1 MASFFEPYQF
11 GVAFPCGAEK
21 IAHGLRTCIEQ
32 HWSEN
37 DFGVL
42 KVDMTNAF
50 NLVSRQAILSECA
63 KHFPELLPWVS
74 WCYGQHPLLWHHLG
88 CLTSESGVQQGDPLG
103 PLLFSLVLN
112 ILVMKVAR
120 DSACSNLP
128 FHAWYLDDGVMAG
141 PRSSLCRILSLLQ
154 EEGPALGI
162 IVNLPKCE
170 AFSRHGLDMFPL
182 RMKKSDKPSL
192 EILGIPIG
200 DQEFCSSFI
209 SKKHTKAKILLSL
222 LEEVGIVDPQVAL
235 ILLRLCGAF
244 CKLVHLARATPSIL
258 TSKVFALIDDDI
270 RMTFCQ
276 CIGVDMSDT
285 AWQQAQLSPS
295 RGGLGFRSLSRHSSA
310 AFISSLC
317 SSGFGLQSSHH
328 LSQAIETFNSLVSP
342 ADAVSV
348 ESLLTS
354 SVSQKYLS
362 GNLDDRVFNILLNSS
377 SVADKARLLSVSSP
391 HAASWLSVVPS
402 ENLGLH
408 LDPPVFQVAIK
419 WWLGL
424 DTSEGSQCALCPG
437 STLDHLGHH
446 AVTCKYGGDVVSRHN
461 RIRNILVETC
471 RRAHIGVKVEVGN
484 NLSRDHSKTR
494 PADILLPNWFLG
506 RTAALDVSITSPL
519 NPVTLLEAGVS
530 ATAAAQATEA
540 RKHQANDPKC
550 SELGW
555 VCVPMVVETYGAWGK
570 EATAIISSVASRLA
584 TSTCRPKST
593 ILHEIY
599 GRLNLN
605 LVCANAT
612 AILSRIAPPP

>member
-1 MASFFEPYQF
+1 
-11 GVAFPCGAEK
+11 
-21 IAHGLRTCIEQ
+21 
-32 HWSEN
+32 
-37 DFGVL
+37 
-42 KVDMTNAF
+42 
-50 NLVSRQAILSECA
+50 
-63 KHFPELLPWVS
+63 
-74 WCYGQHPLLWHHLG
+74 
-88 CLTSESGVQQGDPLG
+88 
-103 PLLFSLVLN
+103 
-112 ILVMKVAR
+112 
-120 DSACSNLP
+120 
-128 FHAWYLDDGVMAG
+128 
-141 PRSSLCRILSLLQ
+141 
-154 EEGPALGI
+154 
-162 IVNLPKCE
+162 
-170 AFSRHGLDMFPL
+170 
-182 RMKKSDKPSL
+182 
-192 EILGIPIG
+192 
-200 DQEFCSSFI
+200 
-209 SKKHTKAKILLSL
+209 
-222 LEEVGIVDPQVAL
+222 
-235 ILLRLCGAF
+235 
-244 CKLVHLARATPSIL
+244 
-258 TSKVFALIDDDI
+258 
-270 RMTFCQ
+270 
-276 CIGVDMSDT
+276 MSDT

-295 RGGLGFRSLSRHSSA
+295 RGGLGFWSLSRHSSA
-310 AFISSLC
+310 AFISLC

-362 GNLDDRVFNILLNSS
+362 GKLDDRVFNILLNSS

-461 RIRNILVETC
+461 RIRDILVETC

>member
-1 MASFFEPYQF
+1 
-11 GVAFPCGAEK
+11 
-21 IAHGLRTCIEQ
+21 
-32 HWSEN
+32 
-37 DFGVL
+37 
-42 KVDMTNAF
+42 
-50 NLVSRQAILSECA
+50 
-63 KHFPELLPWVS
+63 
-74 WCYGQHPLLWHHLG
+74 
-88 CLTSESGVQQGDPLG
+88 
-103 PLLFSLVLN
+103 
-112 ILVMKVAR
+112 
-120 DSACSNLP
+120 
-128 FHAWYLDDGVMAG
+128 
-141 PRSSLCRILSLLQ
+141 
-154 EEGPALGI
+154 
-162 IVNLPKCE
+162 
-170 AFSRHGLDMFPL
+170 
-182 RMKKSDKPSL
+182 
-192 EILGIPIG
+192 
-200 DQEFCSSFI
+200 
-209 SKKHTKAKILLSL
+209 
-222 LEEVGIVDPQVAL
+222 
-235 ILLRLCGAF
+235 
-244 CKLVHLARATPSIL
+244 
-258 TSKVFALIDDDI
+258 
-270 RMTFCQ
+270 
-276 CIGVDMSDT
+276 MSDT

-295 RGGLGFRSLSRHSSA
+295 RGGLGFRSLSHHSSA
-310 AFISSLC
+310 AFISLC

-362 GNLDDRVFNILLNSS
+362 GKLDDRVFNILLNSS

-461 RIRNILVETC
+461 RIRDILVETC

-506 RTAALDVSITSPL
+506 RTAALD
-519 NPVTLLEAGVS
+519 
-530 ATAAAQATEA
+530 ATEA

>member
-1 MASFFEPYQF
+1 MSKHAYTAIWNCTLFH
-11 GVAFPCGAEK
+11 
-21 IAHGLRTCIEQ
+21 I
-32 HWSEN
+32 
-37 DFGVL
+37 
-42 KVDMTNAF
+42 
-50 NLVSRQAILSECA
+50 NLN
-63 KHFPELLPWVS
+63 H
-74 WCYGQHPLLWHHLG
+74 
-88 CLTSESGVQQGDPLG
+88 CLTKRKTQCGHGIIIIYR
-103 PLLFSLVLN
+103 FSSLN
-112 ILVMKVAR
+112 KSQLKEALNTYTAMK
-120 DSACSNLP
+120 
-128 FHAWYLDDGVMAG
+128 YLDM
-141 PRSSLCRILSLLQ
+141 
-154 EEGPALGI
+154 I
-162 IVNLPKCE
+162 IIIN
-170 AFSRHGLDMFPL
+170 
-182 RMKKSDKPSL
+182 
-192 EILGIPIG
+192 
-200 DQEFCSSFI
+200 I

-244 CKLVHLARATPSIL
+244 CKLVHLARATPSTL

-270 RMTFCQ
+270 RMTFCR

-295 RGGLGFRSLSRHSSA
+295 RGGLGFRSLFRHSSA

-362 GNLDDRVFNILLNSS
+362 GKLDDRVFNMLLNSS
-377 SVADKARLLSVSSP
+377 SVADKVRLLSVSSP

-461 RIRNILVETC
+461 RIRDILVETC
-471 RRAHIGVKVEVGN
+471 RQAHIGVKVEVGN